1 MSVPVVEN
9 LYCFATMAS
18 VRYRELLLLTLIII
32 KSEGFLDSNLCS
44 SNEIT
49 TTCNG
54 EETEV
59 LNLLTLLP
67 CPNTINGSAML
78 TTDRDRGKDMLP
90 AACLAVKRI
99 NDMSDIL
106 PDYKIKLVPS
116 CTEVCNET
124 VFPES
129 LTSFARYAFDSDCSI
144 VGIVGLLC
152 PSVTDVISRLAGRPE
167 VRLLQVSAGDSP
179 HSFANNTEHPGLYR
193 IVSSSAVYNKALV
206 SIMKVFK
213 WQRISLFFNNQQ
225 VYFTGTKDEFVRRIE
240 ENLQLS
246 LTEELSASSISQ
258 TFEDLRIDRLR
269 IAYGS
274 MRINEAA
281 LVLCEA
287 HKRNLLWP
295 NYVWIFHDH
304 TIADLIANSNCG
316 EVNITQAL
324 EGVFLFRFRLL
335 PDSDTQLVSGQT
347 STEEFPDGSELAG
360 NKYSRAVYDSI
371 WTFALALN
379 RTQNVLNSSAL
390 QTYSWNNSE
399 VTTVIEREMQ
409 NVTFSGASGAI
420 SFSST
425 TREANTTVN
434 IYQVKGGEAVHI
446 GVYSPTTDSVTLV
459 MNITADVPSDRFETT
474 FVKVPLGLR
483 CAALSSAAVLF
494 LITTISLI
502 MFIAFLDTPDIKAAS
517 PILSIV
523 IFIGCYF
530 LNVAAILSALRDF
543 TIQESNITPYAIVC
557 NCEVWFAALGL
568 KLIFSTLFVRLLRV
582 YRIFFNYSKMGK
594 LWSNG
599 SMFLMIL
606 LMVLPSVI
614 LLLLWTTID
623 PLRTKIEDTVFMASS
638 DPPFTEISQSCSSEY
653 LPAWLVPLLA
663 YGTLILSLVV
673 CLAIKTRKVTLDTFR
688 DTKAVNSF
696 IFMTAIILGIC
707 IPFTILFTITDNK
720 TASASFVF
728 QFMAILL
735 TSALCQVL
743 LFAPKY
749 FTLLRDKTHRAP
761 RRKIS
766 FVDTGYA
773 SRTLSF

>member
-1 MSVPVVEN
+1 
-9 LYCFATMAS
+9 MAS
-18 VRYRELLLLTLIII
+18 IRYQDLLLLALIIM
-32 KSEGFLDSNLCS
+32 KSEGFLSSNLCS

-49 TTCNG
+49 TTCSG
-54 EETEV
+54 EDENV

-67 CPNTINGSAML
+67 CPATINDSTVLM
-78 TTDRDRGKDMLP
+78 TDRDRGKDMLP

-129 LTSFARYAFDSDCSI
+129 LTSFARYAVDVDCSI

-167 VRLLQVSAGDSP
+167 VSLVQVSAGDSP
-179 HSFANNTEHPGLYR
+179 HSFTNNTEHPGLYR

-206 SIMKVFK
+206 SIMKVFQ
-213 WQRISLFFNNQQ
+213 WQNISLFFNNQQ
-225 VYFTGTKDEFVRRIE
+225 VYFTGTKDEFVRRIEE

-258 TFEDLRIDRLR
+258 TFEDLRIDRLK

-274 MRINEAA
+274 MRIDEAA

-316 EVNITQAL
+316 EVNITRAL

-390 QTYSWNNSE
+390 QTYS
-399 VTTVIEREMQ
+399 VIEREMQ
-409 NVTFSGASGAI
+409 NVRFSGASGAI
-420 SFSST
+420 SFNNT

-434 IYQVKGGEAVHI
+434 IYQVRGGEAVYI
-446 GVYSPTTDSVTLV
+446 GFYSPTTNNITLY
-459 MNITADVPSDRFETT
+459 NTTADVPSDRFETA

-483 CAALSSAAVLF
+483 CAALGSAAVLF

-517 PILSIV
+517 LILSIM

-530 LNVAAILSALRDF
+530 LNVAAILTALRDF
-543 TIQESNITPYAIVC
+543 TIQESNTTPYAIVC
-557 NCEVWFAALGL
+557 NCEVWFAVLGL
-568 KLIFSTLFVRLLRV
+568 KLIFSTLFMRLLRV

-594 LWSNG
+594 LWSNS
-599 SMFLMIL
+599 SMVLVIL

-623 PLRTKIEDTVFMASS
+623 PLRTKIEDTVFKASS

-653 LPAWLVPLLA
+653 LPAWLVPLLV
-663 YGTLILSLVV
+663 YGTVILSLVV
-673 CLAIKTRKVTLDTFR
+673 CLAIRTRKVTLDTFR

-696 IFMTAIILGIC
+696 IFMMAIILGIC
-707 IPFTILFTITDNK
+707 IPFTILFTIADNK

-735 TSALCQVL
+735 TSVLCQVL

-749 FTLLRDKTHRAP
+749 FALLRE
-761 RRKIS
+761 KIH
-766 FVDTGYA
+766 YA
-773 SRTLSF
+773 SP